1 VSEDS
6 SESLTLRVA
15 KAIPSDVGHGRARVP
30 FDNELNLKPGDIV
43 EIAGEQSTAAI
54 VWRCRP
60 EDANLGVIRIDG
72 IIRKNA
78 GVSLG
83 DRVTI
88 TKVETQPC
96 ERLVLSPVMAKQQK
110 VRFGPGIEGFARRG
124 LNKRPVVAGDRIF
137 IPGMTLFAEALPFAI
152 VSTNPKGI
160 VQVLPDT
167 EIIIKEDAVD
177 EEETGQI
184 QTISYEDIGGI
195 GEQLQKVREMIELPL
210 KHPILFRRLGID
222 PPRGVLLHGPPG
234 TGKTLIAKAVAS
246 ETKAHFTSINGPEII
261 SKYYGESEKQLREI
275 FDEAA
280 ANAPAIIFIDELDS
294 IAPKREDVTGE
305 VERRV
310 VAQLLTLLDGMEGRD
325 NVVVI
330 GATNRRDAID
340 PALRRP
346 GRFDRELEI
355 GVPDKNGREEIINIH
370 TRGMPISDD
379 FDIDWLLDNSY
390 GFVGADISALV
401 RESAMK
407 ALRRYLPEIDL
418 DEEHIPPEVL
428 EKMEVTMSDFR
439 QAIKEIEP
447 SALREIYLE
456 VPEVSWDEVGGLEE
470 VKERLKESIEW
481 PLTKPELFEHFGIN
495 PPRGILLFGAP
506 GTGKTLIAH
515 GSEFLKEEFLPKILT
530 NEVEFAVGY
539 SEPEAGSDAA
549 AMKLKATETEGGWIL
564 NGQKTWTTSAHF
576 AEWYWVGAR
585 TDPDAPKHFG
595 ITLFLVP
602 MDHPGITVQG
612 IWTMGDERTN
622 DVFFDDVFVPEE
634 YVVGQLNHGF
644 QYISQALDLERFT
657 MFTFSPVKQRLDL
670 LLDHVR
676 TTTRDGQPLREDP
689 RVRSRIARLATTAAV
704 AHGMGLRVVD
714 ASMKAEA
721 GGGAPPTIEASE
733 YKLFTTEFSKVL
745 ADASMDLGGPGTQ
758 LRVGTV
764 EAPMVGRAE
773 STYRYTVLDTIGG
786 GTSEVQKNII
796 SRRGLGLPKNF

>member
-1 VSEDS
+1 MHDRLRKGVRIVADDS

-30 FDNELNLKPGDIV
+30 FDNDLNLKPGDIV
-43 EIAGEQSTAAI
+43 EIEGERKTAAI

-60 EDANLGVIRIDG
+60 EDANLGVIRVDG

-83 DRVTI
+83 DRAEI
-88 TKVETQPC
+88 RKVEVEPC
-96 ERLVLSPVMAKQQK
+96 TKLILSPVMAKQQK

-152 VSTNPKGI
+152 VQTTPKGI

-167 EIIIKEDAVD
+167 EIIIKEDALDQEDQDQV
-177 EEETGQI
+177 

-195 GEQLQKVREMIELPL
+195 GNQLQKVREMIELPL

-310 VAQLLTLLDGMEGRD
+310 VAQLLTLLDGMGGRD

-340 PALRRP
+340 QALRRP

-355 GVPDKNGREEIINIH
+355 GVPDKKGRGEILEIH
-370 TRGMPISDD
+370 TRDMPISDD
-379 FDIDWLLDNSY
+379 FNLEWLLDNTY

-418 DEEHIPPEVL
+418 DEEEVPPEVI
-428 EKMEVTMSDFR
+428 EKMEVRMSDFQEAVR
-439 QAIKEIEP
+439 EIEP
-447 SALREIYLE
+447 SALREIYIE
-456 VPEVSWDEVGGLEE
+456 VPEVSWDKVGGLED

-481 PLTKPELFEHFGIN
+481 PLTMPEKFEHFGIN
-495 PPRGILLFGAP
+495 PPRGIMLFGAP
-506 GTGKTLIAH
+506 GTGKTLIAKAIANEAKANFITIK
-515 GSEFLKEEFLPKILT
+515 GPELISKWVGESEKAVREVFKKAKQSSPSIVFLDEFESI
-530 NEVEFAVGY
+530 AGMRR
-539 SEPEAGSDAA
+539 SSSGDGSDVMNRVVTQLLSSMDGVEGMEGVIVVAA
-549 AMKLKATETEGGWIL
+549 TNRPEMIDPALMRSGRFERVLHIPPPDKESRVAILRIHAKDMPLGKFKLDDIATRLDNYTGADIEAVCREAALIAMRDGKKTVTKKHFDQATERVRPTVTEDMMQYYSKMEETL
-564 NGQKTWTTSAHF
+564 TSGL
-576 AEWYWVGAR
+576 ESVRRSSSG
-585 TDPDAPKHFG
+585 
-595 ITLFLVP
+595 
-602 MDHPGITVQG
+602 PGI
-612 IWTMGDERTN
+612 
-622 DVFFDDVFVPEE
+622 
-634 YVVGQLNHGF
+634 
-644 QYISQALDLERFT
+644 
-657 MFTFSPVKQRLDL
+657 
-670 LLDHVR
+670 
-676 TTTRDGQPLREDP
+676 
-689 RVRSRIARLATTAAV
+689 
-704 AHGMGLRVVD
+704 
-714 ASMKAEA
+714 
-721 GGGAPPTIEASE
+721 
-733 YKLFTTEFSKVL
+733 
-745 ADASMDLGGPGTQ
+745 
-758 LRVGTV
+758 
-764 EAPMVGRAE
+764 E
-773 STYRYTVLDTIGG
+773 SI
-786 GTSEVQKNII
+786 
-796 SRRGLGLPKNF
+796 

>member
-1 VSEDS
+1 M
-6 SESLTLRVA
+6 A

-43 EIAGEQSTAAI
+43 EIAGESSTAAI

-83 DRVTI
+83 DRVSI

-96 ERLVLSPVMAKQQK
+96 QRLVLSPVMAKQQK

-167 EIIIKEDAVD
+167 EIVIKEEPID
-177 EEETGQI
+177 EEESGQI
-184 QTISYEDIGGI
+184 QTISYEDIGGL
-195 GEQLQKVREMIELPL
+195 GDQLQKVREMIELPL

-246 ETKAHFTSINGPEII
+246 ETNAHFTSINGPEII

-310 VAQLLTLLDGMEGRD
+310 VAQLLTLLDGMQGRD

-355 GVPDKNGREEIINIH
+355 GVPDKNGRAEIIGIH

-379 FDIDWLLDNSY
+379 FEVDWLLDNSY

-418 DEEHIPPEVL
+418 DEEQIPPEVL
-428 EKMEVTMSDFR
+428 EKMEVRMSDFR

-456 VPEVSWDEVGGLEE
+456 IPEVSWDQVGGLEE

-481 PLTKPELFEHFGIN
+481 PLTRPEMFEHFGIN
-495 PPRGILLFGAP
+495 PPRGIVLFGAP
-506 GTGKTLIAH
+506 GTGKTLIAKAIANEAKANFITIKGPELISKWVGESEKAVREVFKKAKQSSPSIVFLDEFESIASMRRSSD
-515 GSEFLKEEFLPKILT
+515 GSGSDVMNRVVNQLLSSMDGVEGMEGVIVVAATNRPEMIDPALLRSGRFERVLHIPPPDVASLKEILKIHTADMPLGRFKLDDLAT
-530 NEVEFAVGY
+530 NLQNYTGADI
-539 SEPEAGSDAA
+539 EAICREAA
-549 AMKLKATETEGGWIL
+549 LIAMRAER
-564 NGQKTWTTSAHF
+564 KTVSK
-576 AEWYWVGAR
+576 
-585 TDPDAPKHFG
+585 KHF
-595 ITLFLVP
+595 
-602 MDHPGITVQG
+602 
-612 IWTMGDERTN
+612 
-622 DVFFDDVFVPEE
+622 EE
-634 YVVGQLNHGF
+634 AIG
-644 QYISQALDLERFT
+644 
-657 MFTFSPVKQRLDL
+657 
-670 LLDHVR
+670 
-676 TTTRDGQPLREDP
+676 
-689 RVRSRIARLATTAAV
+689 RVRPTVTDEMMQYYGRMESMLTS
-704 AHGMGLRVVD
+704 GLESVRRRPD
-714 ASMKAEA
+714 GLS
-721 GGGAPPTIEASE
+721 GIES
-733 YKLFTTEFSKVL
+733 V
-745 ADASMDLGGPGTQ
+745 
-758 LRVGTV
+758 
-764 EAPMVGRAE
+764 
-773 STYRYTVLDTIGG
+773 
-786 GTSEVQKNII
+786 
-796 SRRGLGLPKNF
+796 

>member
-1 VSEDS
+1 MSDEVN
-6 SESLTLRVA
+6 ESLTLRVA

-43 EIAGEQSTAAI
+43 EIAGEQKTAAI

-83 DRVTI
+83 ERVTI
-88 TKVETQPC
+88 SKGETQPC
-96 ERLVLSPVMAKQQK
+96 QRLVLSPVMAKQQK

-152 VSTNPKGI
+152 VSTSPKGI

-167 EIIIKEDAVD
+167 EIVIKEEAVD
-177 EEETGQI
+177 EEESGQV

-210 KHPILFRRLGID
+210 KHPILFSRLGID

-246 ETKAHFTSINGPEII
+246 ETNAHFTSINGPEII

-280 ANAPAIIFIDELDS
+280 AKTPAIIFIDELDS
-294 IAPKREDVTGE
+294 IAPKREDVSGE

-310 VAQLLTLLDGMEGRD
+310 VAQLLTLLDGMQGRD

-355 GVPDKNGREEIINIH
+355 GVPDKNGRKEIIDIH

-418 DEEHIPPEVL
+418 DEEQIPPEVL
-428 EKMEVTMSDFR
+428 EKMEVRMSDFR

-456 VPEVSWDEVGGLEE
+456 VPEVSWDQVGGLDE

-481 PLTKPELFEHFGIN
+481 PLTKPDVFDHFGIN
-495 PPRGILLFGAP
+495 PPRGIVLFGAP
-506 GTGKTLIAH
+506 GTGKTLIAKAIANEAKANFITIK
-515 GSEFLKEEFLPKILT
+515 GPELISKWVGESEKAVREVFKKAKQSSPSIVFLDECESIAGMRRAT
-530 NEVEFAVGY
+530 DG
-539 SEPEAGSDAA
+539 AGSDVMNRVVNQLLSSMDGVESMEGVIVVAA
-549 AMKLKATETEGGWIL
+549 TNRPEMIDPALLRSGRFERVLHIPP
-564 NGQKTWTTSAHF
+564 
-576 AEWYWVGAR
+576 
-585 TDPDAPKHFG
+585 PDAKSIHEILKIHTDKMPLGKFKLSDLESKLPNYTGADIEAVCREAALIAMRANRKTVSKKHF
-595 ITLFLVP
+595 
-602 MDHPGITVQG
+602 
-612 IWTMGDERTN
+612 E
-622 DVFFDDVFVPEE
+622 
-634 YVVGQLNHGF
+634 
-644 QYISQALDLERFT
+644 QAIE
-657 MFTFSPVKQRLDL
+657 
-670 LLDHVR
+670 
-676 TTTRDGQPLREDP
+676 
-689 RVRSRIARLATTAAV
+689 RVRPTVTDEMMQYYDRMESMLVSGLEAV
-704 AHGMGLRVVD
+704 RRSPDGL
-714 ASMKAEA
+714 S
-721 GGGAPPTIEASE
+721 GIES
-733 YKLFTTEFSKVL
+733 V
-745 ADASMDLGGPGTQ
+745 
-758 LRVGTV
+758 
-764 EAPMVGRAE
+764 
-773 STYRYTVLDTIGG
+773 
-786 GTSEVQKNII
+786 
-796 SRRGLGLPKNF
+796 

>member
-1 VSEDS
+1 MHDRLRKGVRIVADDS

-30 FDNELNLKPGDIV
+30 FDNDLNLKPGDIV
-43 EIAGEQSTAAI
+43 EIEGERKTAAI

-60 EDANLGVIRIDG
+60 EDANLGVIRVDG

-83 DRVTI
+83 DRAEIRKVDVEPC
-88 TKVETQPC
+88 TK
-96 ERLVLSPVMAKQQK
+96 LVLSPVMAKQQK

-152 VSTNPKGI
+152 VQTTPKGI

-167 EIIIKEDAVD
+167 EIIIKEDALDQEDQDQV
-177 EEETGQI
+177 

-195 GEQLQKVREMIELPL
+195 GNQLQKVREMIELPL
-210 KHPILFRRLGID
+210 KHPILFQRLGID

-310 VAQLLTLLDGMEGRD
+310 VAQLLTLLEGMGGRD

-340 PALRRP
+340 QALRRP

-355 GVPDKNGREEIINIH
+355 GVPDKKGRGEILEIH
-370 TRGMPISDD
+370 TRDMPISDD
-379 FDIDWLLDNSY
+379 FNLEWLLDNTY

-418 DEEHIPPEVL
+418 DEEEVPPEVI
-428 EKMEVTMSDFR
+428 EKMEVRMSDFQEAVR
-439 QAIKEIEP
+439 EIEP
-447 SALREIYLE
+447 SALREIYIE
-456 VPEVSWDEVGGLEE
+456 VPEVSWDKVGGLED

-481 PLTKPELFEHFGIN
+481 PLTMPEKFEHFGIN
-495 PPRGILLFGAP
+495 PPRGIMLFGAP
-506 GTGKTLIAH
+506 GTGKTLIAKAIANEAKANFITIK
-515 GSEFLKEEFLPKILT
+515 GPELISKWVGESEKAVREVFKKAKQSSPSIVFLDEFESI
-530 NEVEFAVGY
+530 AGMRR
-539 SEPEAGSDAA
+539 SSSGDGSDVMNRVVNQLLSSMDGVEGMEGVIVVAA
-549 AMKLKATETEGGWIL
+549 TNRPEMSDPALMRSGRFERVLHIPPPDKESRVAILRIHAKDMPLGKFKLDDIATRLDNYTGADIEAVCREAALIAMRDGKKTVTKKHFDQATERVRPTVTEDMMQYYSKMEETL
-564 NGQKTWTTSAHF
+564 TSGL
-576 AEWYWVGAR
+576 ESVRRSSSG
-585 TDPDAPKHFG
+585 
-595 ITLFLVP
+595 
-602 MDHPGITVQG
+602 PGI
-612 IWTMGDERTN
+612 
-622 DVFFDDVFVPEE
+622 
-634 YVVGQLNHGF
+634 
-644 QYISQALDLERFT
+644 
-657 MFTFSPVKQRLDL
+657 
-670 LLDHVR
+670 
-676 TTTRDGQPLREDP
+676 
-689 RVRSRIARLATTAAV
+689 
-704 AHGMGLRVVD
+704 
-714 ASMKAEA
+714 
-721 GGGAPPTIEASE
+721 
-733 YKLFTTEFSKVL
+733 
-745 ADASMDLGGPGTQ
+745 
-758 LRVGTV
+758 
-764 EAPMVGRAE
+764 E
-773 STYRYTVLDTIGG
+773 SI
-786 GTSEVQKNII
+786 
-796 SRRGLGLPKNF
+796 

>member
-1 VSEDS
+1 
-6 SESLTLRVA
+6 LTLRVA

-177 EEETGQI
+177 EEEAGQI
-184 QTISYEDIGGI
+184 QTISYEDIGGV
-195 GEQLQKVREMIELPL
+195 GEALVRIREMIELPL

-379 FDIDWLLDNSY
+379 FDIGWLLDNSY

-506 GTGKTLIAH
+506 GTGKTLIAKAIANEAKANFISIK
-515 GSEFLKEEFLPKILT
+515 GPELISKWVGQSEKAIREVFKKAKQSSPSIIFLDEFESIAGT
-530 NEVEFAVGY
+530 RRTASGD
-539 SEPEAGSDAA
+539 GSDVMNRVVNQLLSSMDGVEGMEGVIVVAATNRPEMIDPALLRSGRFERVLHIPPPDTA
-549 AMKLKATETEGGWIL
+549 AMKEILKIHTADMPLGRFKINDLASSLKNYTGADIEAICREAALIAMRAER
-564 NGQKTWTTSAHF
+564 KTVSK
-576 AEWYWVGAR
+576 
-585 TDPDAPKHFG
+585 KHF
-595 ITLFLVP
+595 
-602 MDHPGITVQG
+602 
-612 IWTMGDERTN
+612 E
-622 DVFFDDVFVPEE
+622 
-634 YVVGQLNHGF
+634 
-644 QYISQALDLERFT
+644 QAIE
-657 MFTFSPVKQRLDL
+657 
-670 LLDHVR
+670 
-676 TTTRDGQPLREDP
+676 
-689 RVRSRIARLATTAAV
+689 RVRPTVTDEMMQYYGRMEAMLTS
-704 AHGMGLRVVD
+704 GLESVRRRSD
-714 ASMKAEA
+714 GLS
-721 GGGAPPTIEASE
+721 GIES
-733 YKLFTTEFSKVL
+733 V
-745 ADASMDLGGPGTQ
+745 
-758 LRVGTV
+758 
-764 EAPMVGRAE
+764 
-773 STYRYTVLDTIGG
+773 
-786 GTSEVQKNII
+786 
-796 SRRGLGLPKNF
+796 

>member
-1 VSEDS
+1 MSDEVN
-6 SESLTLRVA
+6 ESLTLRVA

-43 EIAGEQSTAAI
+43 EIAGEQKTAAI

-88 TKVETQPC
+88 SKVETQPC
-96 ERLVLSPVMAKQQK
+96 QRLVLSPVMAKQQK

-152 VSTNPKGI
+152 VSTSPKGI

-167 EIIIKEDAVD
+167 EIVIKEEAVD
-177 EEETGQI
+177 EEESGQV

-246 ETKAHFTSINGPEII
+246 ETNAHFTSINGPEII

-280 ANAPAIIFIDELDS
+280 ANTPAIIFIDELDS
-294 IAPKREDVTGE
+294 IAPKREDVSGE

-310 VAQLLTLLDGMEGRD
+310 VAQLLTLLDGMQGRD

-355 GVPDKNGREEIINIH
+355 GVPDKNGRKEIIDIH

-418 DEEHIPPEVL
+418 DEEQIPPEVL
-428 EKMEVTMSDFR
+428 EKMEVRMSDFR

-456 VPEVSWDEVGGLEE
+456 VPEVSWDQVGGLDE

-481 PLTKPELFEHFGIN
+481 PLTKPDVFDHFGIN
-495 PPRGILLFGAP
+495 PPRGIVLFGAP
-506 GTGKTLIAH
+506 GTGKTLIAKAIANEAKANFITIK
-515 GSEFLKEEFLPKILT
+515 GPELISKWVGESEKAVREVFKKAKQSSPSIVFLDEFESIAGMRRAT
-530 NEVEFAVGY
+530 DG
-539 SEPEAGSDAA
+539 AGSDVMNRVVNQLLSSMDGVESMEGVIVVAA
-549 AMKLKATETEGGWIL
+549 TNRPEMIDPALLRSGRFERVLHIPP
-564 NGQKTWTTSAHF
+564 
-576 AEWYWVGAR
+576 
-585 TDPDAPKHFG
+585 PDAKSIHEILKIHTDKMPLGKFKLSDLESKLPNYTGADIEAVCREAALIAMRANRKTVAKKHF
-595 ITLFLVP
+595 
-602 MDHPGITVQG
+602 
-612 IWTMGDERTN
+612 E
-622 DVFFDDVFVPEE
+622 
-634 YVVGQLNHGF
+634 
-644 QYISQALDLERFT
+644 QAIE
-657 MFTFSPVKQRLDL
+657 
-670 LLDHVR
+670 
-676 TTTRDGQPLREDP
+676 
-689 RVRSRIARLATTAAV
+689 RVRPTVTDEMMQYYDRMESMLV
-704 AHGMGLRVVD
+704 SGLESVRRSPD
-714 ASMKAEA
+714 GLS
-721 GGGAPPTIEASE
+721 GIES
-733 YKLFTTEFSKVL
+733 V
-745 ADASMDLGGPGTQ
+745 
-758 LRVGTV
+758 
-764 EAPMVGRAE
+764 
-773 STYRYTVLDTIGG
+773 
-786 GTSEVQKNII
+786 
-796 SRRGLGLPKNF
+796 